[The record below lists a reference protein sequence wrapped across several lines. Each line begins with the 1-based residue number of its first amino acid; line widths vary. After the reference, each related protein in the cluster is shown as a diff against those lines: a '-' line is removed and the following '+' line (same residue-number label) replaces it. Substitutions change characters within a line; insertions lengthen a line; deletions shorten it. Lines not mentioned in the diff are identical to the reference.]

1 MNETAKPDF
10 DREAH
15 HGVRERTREM
25 TEAGARMIAIV
36 ARENDDGTM
45 ELIYAFDRDQRIA
58 DFRFLIL
65 PEWEIDSVADL
76 FKGAL
81 TLEREVVDLFGL
93 HIKGV
98 PPGIFL
104 VKGKSPVAPLRK
116 RKAPAPEDD
125 VHG

>member
-1 MNETAKPDF
+1 MTEMAEPEF
-10 DREAH
+10 DREAYRS
-15 HGVRERTREM
+15 VRERTKEM
-25 TEAGARMIAIV
+25 IEAGARMIAIV

-45 ELIYAFDRDQRIA
+45 EMIYVFDRDGKMV
-58 DFRFLIL
+58 DFRFQIL

-76 FKGAL
+76 YKGAL

-104 VKGKSPVAPLRK
+104 VEGKSPVAPLRK
-116 RKAPAPEDD
+116 RKAPAEGDIN
-125 VHG
+125 G

>member
-1 MNETAKPDF
+1 MNETAVPDF

-15 HGVRERTREM
+15 RSVRERTREM
-25 TEAGARMIAIV
+25 IEAGGRLIAIV

-45 ELIYAFDRDQRIA
+45 EMIYAFDREQRMEDI
-58 DFRFLIL
+58 RFLIL

-76 FKGAL
+76 YKGAL

-104 VKGKSPVAPLRK
+104 VEGKSPVAPLRK
-116 RKAPAPEDD
+116 RKAPAPEGD

>member
-1 MNETAKPDF
+1 MNETAVPDF

-15 HGVRERTREM
+15 RSGRERTREM
-25 TEAGARMIAIV
+25 IEAGARMIAIV
-36 ARENDDGTM
+36 ARENDDGTL
-45 ELIYAFDRDQRIA
+45 ELIYVFDRGQKIV

-76 FKGAL
+76 YKGAL

-93 HIKGV
+93 HIKGA

-104 VKGKSPVAPLRK
+104 EKGKSPVAPLRK
-116 RKAPAPEDD
+116 KAATTEGD